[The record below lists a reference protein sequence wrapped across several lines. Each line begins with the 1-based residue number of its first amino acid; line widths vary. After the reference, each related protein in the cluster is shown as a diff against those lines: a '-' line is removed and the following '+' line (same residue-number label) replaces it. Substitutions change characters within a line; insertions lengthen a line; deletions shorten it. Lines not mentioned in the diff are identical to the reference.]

1 MLDLAIS
8 VGTDARNTTII
19 ETNHG
24 AELRAPGWPQ
34 DCDFQLVA
42 FTRSGRSCEVVSPE
56 DLTDDIGMALLAIKD
71 AKRFKG
77 RKPDWFRRLERYSE
91 RARTA
96 QDVRSPR

>member
-8 VGTDARNTTII
+8 VGADSRNTAII

-42 FTRSGRSCEVVSPE
+42 FSMSGRNCEVVSPE
-56 DLTDDIGMALLAIKD
+56 DLAADIGMALLAIKE
-71 AKRFKG
+71 AKCFKG
-77 RKPDWFRRLERYSE
+77 RKPNWFRRLERYSE
-91 RARTA
+91 WACPA
-96 QDVRSPR
+96 HDVRIPR